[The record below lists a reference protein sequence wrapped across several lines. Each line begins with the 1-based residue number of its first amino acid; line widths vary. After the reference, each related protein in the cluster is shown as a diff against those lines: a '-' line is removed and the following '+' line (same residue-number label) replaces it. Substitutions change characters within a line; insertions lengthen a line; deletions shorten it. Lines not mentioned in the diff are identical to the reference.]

1 LAIHPIEL
9 PWPSLQK
16 QADQDL
22 ARRGVTGLWVYILFI
37 PIVAATTPFP
47 EEYLRVFLALS
58 LLTVL
63 LTGVRVWLYLRRE
76 SFWESRPAVW
86 RAMWIGTVLLKS
98 ALWGGYF
105 AVTVATHKF
114 TIPTTVLMYCI
125 VGTASGVVVM
135 STPHLTLARWTPV
148 ALLAPSIVADIWAG
162 GPAGRGVAAA
172 TGIFLAHL
180 VFYAGR
186 QNRRYWQW
194 LYDLDLL
201 RRRNV
206 ELEIA
211 REEAARANERLLN
224 EVEERRRAENELALA
239 LEEKR
244 LHAAQLADA
253 LAEVGAAKKEAE
265 RATQAKTDFLANMSH
280 ELRTPLHGVIGMA
293 SLLGET
299 QLDEDQKDYISTI
312 ENCATSLLAMI
323 GDLLDLSK
331 IESGRMD
338 LEVIEMKVRRL
349 VEESY
354 VLTAEMG
361 HRKGLAMHYE
371 VSEDVPDLVLGDPVR
386 VRQVLLNLLSN
397 AVKFTSQGSVT
408 CRVSVLARESDVRVR
423 LLFEVVDT
431 GIGIAPDAAQRLF
444 QPFTQA
450 EASTTRKY
458 GGTGLGLSICK
469 CLAELMHGTVG
480 VDSVVGRGSRFWFE
494 APFVVP
500 APSASGYNE
509 DRDRSAAAATR

>member
-1 LAIHPIEL
+1 M

-76 SFWESRPAVW
+76 SFWEGRPAVW
-86 RAMWIGTVLLKS
+86 RAMWIGTVLAKS
-98 ALWGGYF
+98 ALWGAYF
-105 AVTVATHKF
+105 AITVATHKF
-114 TIPTTVLMYCI
+114 TIPTTVLMFCI

-135 STPHLTLARWTPV
+135 STPHLTLARWTPI
-148 ALLAPSIVADIWAG
+148 ALLAPSIVADLWAG
-162 GPAGRGVAAA
+162 GAAGQGVAAA
-172 TGIFLAHL
+172 TGIYLAHL

-211 REEAARANERLLN
+211 REEAARANERLVT
-224 EVEERRRAENELALA
+224 EVDERRRAENELALA
-239 LEEKR
+239 LQEKR
-244 LHAAQLADA
+244 VHAGKLADA
-253 LAEVGAAKKEAE
+253 LTEVGAAKREAE

-280 ELRTPLHGVIGMA
+280 ELRTPLHGVVGMA

-299 QLDEDQKDYISTI
+299 QLSDDQKDYIATI
-312 ENCATSLLAMI
+312 ENCASSLLAMI

-331 IESGRMD
+331 IESGKMD
-338 LEVIEMKVRRL
+338 LEVVEMNLRRV

-354 VLTAEMG
+354 VLTAESG
-361 HRKGLAMHYE
+361 HRKSLDMRYE
-371 VSEDVPDLVLGDPVR
+371 IADNVPEAVLGDPVR
-386 VRQVLLNLLSN
+386 VRQILLNFMSN
-397 AVKFTSQGSVT
+397 AVKFTSAGSVT
-408 CRVSVLARESDVRVR
+408 CRLTVSGRESDSRLR
-423 LLFEVVDT
+423 LLLEVIDT
-431 GIGIAPDAAQRLF
+431 GIGIAPEVSRRLF

-450 EASTTRKY
+450 DSSTTRKY

-469 CLAELMHGTVG
+469 SLAELMRGRVG
-480 VDSVVGRGSRFWFE
+480 VDSVPGRGSRFWFE
-494 APFVVP
+494 APFDLPVKDTN
-500 APSASGYNE
+500 GYNE
-509 DRDRSAAAATR
+509 VRDRSAAAAAR